1 MCNGFEWPPE
11 TQMRSDLP
19 DRTGGHTSI
28 VEEDALSIATALAR
42 EAACYHPILS
52 LWRDAVLFDGCD
64 QTIDEFAAATNKAT
78 LDACRQEGWVIE
90 PNPGG
95 TIGSSSIDDD
105 IRNHVNRTMYRRLL
119 DSRLDRAVFELLCAI
134 VMHRR
139 GLIGRSLGLEIIEF
153 HSAVV
158 NALYTHIRTNGKR

>member
-19 DRTGGHTSI
+19 DRTGDHTCI
-28 VEEDALSIATALAR
+28 VEEDASSIAQALAR

-52 LWRDAVLFDGCD
+52 LWRNAVLFDDCD
-64 QTIDEFAAATNKAT
+64 QTIDEFALATHKAT
-78 LDACRQEGWVIE
+78 LDACRREGWVIE
-90 PNPGG
+90 PNGG
-95 TIGSSSIDDD
+95 TIGSDSIDNG
-105 IRNHVNRTMYRRLL
+105 IRNHVNRAMYRRLL

-153 HSAVV
+153 HSAVT
-158 NALYTHIRTNGKR
+158 NALYTHIKIDSKR